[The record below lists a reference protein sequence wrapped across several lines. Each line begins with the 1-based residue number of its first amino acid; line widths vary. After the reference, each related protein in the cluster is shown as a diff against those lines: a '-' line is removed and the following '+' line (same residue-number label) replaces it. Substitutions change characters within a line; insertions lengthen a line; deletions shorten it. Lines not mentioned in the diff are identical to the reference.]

1 MHRIDST
8 TLSRKFH
15 LRFCCS
21 HYTPRCITAKS
32 TTNSYTD
39 APHPPRRPPPPPHTP
54 RTRQRAPDACQ
65 LTVRWTGLSQP
76 PTPTPPTPAAR
87 RLTSETFQRTVL
99 LLPLPPPPL
108 LPHPSPPT
116 DIGEVNDS
124 KAMSVYC
131 GYSSVPPPPPPK
143 PVHTPT
149 NAARR
154 MTGETCQSSHPPPPP
169 PTSHSRQC
177 GPTNDSRD
185 VSI

>member
-39 APHPPRRPPPPPHTP
+39 APHPPRRPPPPHTHTP

-65 LTVRWTGLSQP
+65 LTVRWTRLSP
-76 PTPTPPTPAAR
+76 PPPSPPTPAAR

-99 LLPLPPPPL
+99 LLPLPPPLPPPPL
-108 LPHPSPPT
+108 PPHPSPPT

-131 GYSSVPPPPPPK
+131 GSSSVRPPPPPPNQF
-143 PVHTPT
+143 TPQP
-149 NAARR
+149 
-154 MTGETCQSSHPPPPP
+154 MQPDE
-169 PTSHSRQC
+169 
-177 GPTNDSRD
+177 
-185 VSI
+185 

>member
-32 TTNSYTD
+32 TINSYTD
-39 APHPPRRPPPPPHTP
+39 APHPPRRPPPPPPTHTHP
-54 RTRQRAPDACQ
+54 EPDNGHQMHASLLCDGH
-65 LTVRWTGLSQP
+65 VSPPPP
-76 PTPTPPTPAAR
+76 PTSPPAAR

-108 LPHPSPPT
+108 PPHPPSPT
-116 DIGEVNDS
+116 DIGEVNGS

-131 GYSSVPPPPPPK
+131 GSSSVPPPPPPK
-143 PVHTPT
+143 QFTPQP
-149 NAARR
+149 
-154 MTGETCQSSHPPPPP
+154 MQPDE
-169 PTSHSRQC
+169 
-177 GPTNDSRD
+177 
-185 VSI
+185 